1 MRSMGFLS
9 RVALAALLLGFLS
22 GPARL
27 ATAADAP
34 GPVWQQTKSDL
45 PADPAIRFSA
55 LPNGMRYAIQHNETP
70 KGEVSFRLRIGAG
83 SLMEAD
89 AQRGLAHFLEHM
101 AFRGSTHVP
110 EGDVFQTVQR
120 LGLRVGAD
128 ANASTGQT
136 ETIYQFDVP
145 KSDPAT
151 LDTAFMLLRDIAT
164 ELNLKPDAFDAER
177 GPVLSEERL
186 RDSPGM
192 RAFEAQNKFLL
203 KGQLAPERSPI
214 GKVEIIKNAP
224 VSQVA
229 DFYHAYYRPER
240 TTLVIVGDI
249 DPDAMEKEIKTR
261 FSDWKQPG
269 AGRGDPDLGTPIARG
284 QEAMVFTEADAPQ
297 SVSVSWVAPYDNT
310 PDSKARRHRNR
321 IEAIGFAILNQ
332 RLAQVAQSPD
342 APFLAAG
349 ASRGNT
355 ARSAKITSLRVSYT
369 GDKWQR
375 ALEEAEK
382 IRRQIVAQGVTKQEL
397 DRQIAS
403 ALAGAQAAVAGASTQ
418 TSRGI
423 ASGIVATVDRNA
435 VFTSDAT
442 DLALLQDDV
451 KTLTVDQ
458 VNAALRTVFTGNG
471 PLLTLS
477 SPKPVENGEAALA
490 SVFDKA
496 EAAPIENVAQLQL
509 AVWPYTSFGTAGRV
523 VETHHVDDLD
533 ATFIRFANGVRLT
546 VKPTKYRADQILIS
560 VNIAGGDLAFP
571 KDRVVIDTGAYLSGG
586 LEALSYLDLR
596 RTLSGKITSVGFGV
610 DDDAFALSGATRPA
624 DLDTELQVLAAYIT
638 KPGWRPEPFQ
648 QGLSSL
654 SDNLTKLDATPMS
667 LFGAKFAELLHP
679 GDARWAYPTLQDVK
693 SAKLDQVKAIIA
705 PALANGPIEVT
716 MVGDVTIE
724 QAIKAVAATFGA
736 LPGRSGQPMSP
747 PVAGDVKFPA
757 PTPEP
762 IVLHHAGRADQGVAA
777 IAWQTT
783 DVFADSESAA
793 RRVVTD
799 ILQFR
804 LMEQLRIKFGA
815 TYSPSATANASRIF
829 PGYGYIAAYAEIPP
843 EKTQLFFDTVKQ
855 VTADLR
861 EHEPN
866 ADEFERARKPELD
879 ALEKAT
885 ETNNYWL
892 GSLSGAQND
901 ERRLK
906 LIRDARPGLETVTPA
921 DVQRVAR
928 KYLTDERAWKLVVSP
943 KAS

>member
-9 RVALAALLLGFLS
+9 RVALAALLLVSLS

-27 ATAADAP
+27 ASAADAP
-34 GPVWQQTKSDL
+34 PPIWQQSKSDL
-45 PADPAIRFSA
+45 PADPDIRFGT
-55 LPNGMRYAIQHNETP
+55 LTNGMRYAIQKNTTP
-70 KGEVSFRLRIGAG
+70 KDEVSFRLRIGAG
-83 SLMEAD
+83 SLMESD

-110 EGDVFQTVQR
+110 EGDVFQILQR

-145 KSDPAT
+145 KSDPQT
-151 LDTAFMLLRDIAT
+151 LDTAFMLMRDITT
-164 ELNLKPDAFDAER
+164 ELSLKPDSAEAER

-186 RDSPGM
+186 RDGPGM

-214 GKVEIIKNAP
+214 GKVDVIKNAP

-240 TTLVIVGDI
+240 ATLVIVGDI
-249 DPDAMEKEIKTR
+249 DPDAIEKEIRTR
-261 FSDWKQPG
+261 FSDWNQPG
-269 AGRGDPDLGTPIARG
+269 PSRGDPDLGTPVSRG
-284 QEAMVFTEADAPQ
+284 QEAMVFIETGAPQ
-297 SVSVSWVAPYDNT
+297 TVSVAWVAPYDNT

-321 IEAIGFAILNQ
+321 IEGIGFAILNQ
-332 RLAQVAQSPD
+332 RLAQAAQNPD

-349 ASRGNT
+349 ASRGNVS
-355 ARSAKITSLRVSYT
+355 RSAKIASLRVSYAA
-369 GDKWQR
+369 DKWQR
-375 ALEEAEK
+375 AFEEAEK
-382 IRRQIVAQGVTKQEL
+382 IRRQIVAQGVTQQEL

-403 ALAGAQAAVAGASTQ
+403 ALAGAQAAVASTS
-418 TSRGI
+418 TRASRGI
-423 ASGIVATVDRNA
+423 ANGIVGTVDRDS
-435 VFTSDAT
+435 VYTSDAT
-442 DLALLQDDV
+442 DLALLQDDL
-451 KTLTVDQ
+451 KGLTVDQ
-458 VNAALRTVFTGNG
+458 VNAALRTAFTGNG
-471 PLLTLS
+471 PLLSLS
-477 SPKPVENGEAALA
+477 SPKPVEGGETALA
-490 SVFDKA
+490 SVFSHA
-496 EAAPIENVAQLQL
+496 ETAPLDNAAPLQL
-509 AVWPYTSFGTAGRV
+509 AVWPYTSFGSPGRI
-523 VETHHVDDLD
+523 VESRHVDDLD
-533 ATFIRFANGVRLT
+533 ATFIRFENGVRLT
-546 VKPTKYRADQILIS
+546 VKPTKYRADQILVS

-571 KDRVVIDTGAYLSGG
+571 KDRIVIDTGAYLSGG

-624 DLDTELQVLAAYIT
+624 DLDTEMQVLAAYIT
-638 KPGWRPEPFQ
+638 KPGWRPEPFE

-654 SDNLTKLDATPMS
+654 SDSLTKLDTTPMS

-705 PALANGPIEVT
+705 PALADGPIEVT
-716 MVGDVTIE
+716 MVGDVTVE
-724 QAIKAVAATFGA
+724 QATKAVAATFGA
-736 LPGRSGQPMSP
+736 LPRRSGPPMTP
-747 PVAGDVKFPA
+747 PAPGDLKFPA

-762 IVLHHAGRADQGVAA
+762 IVLNHAGRADQGVAA

-843 EKTQLFFDTVKQ
+843 DKSQLFFDTVKQ

-861 EHEPN
+861 DHEAS

-879 ALEKAT
+879 TLEKAV

-892 GSLSGAQND
+892 SSLGGAQTD

-928 KYLTDERAWKLVVSP
+928 KYLTDERAWKLIVVP
-943 KAS
+943 KP